1 MTNTDLEAQ
10 FLLDEIKT
18 KHRMEQDID
27 SSTRSA
33 LESQLEC
40 LIKAATTSSS
50 IAAIVMCQSTQ
61 EGFVKVRN
69 KLDSIYN
76 VVLKRAPKSVIVQ
89 EFVSISTEP

>member
-1 MTNTDLEAQ
+1 MQ
-10 FLLDEIKT
+10 W
-18 KHRMEQDID
+18 
-27 SSTRSA
+27 
-33 LESQLEC
+33 
-40 LIKAATTSSS
+40 LIKAVTDKYDTKV
-50 IAAIVMCQSTQ
+50 IVMCQSTQ